1 MKRKLYAKYNIR
13 SRLIEFIFIE
23 VNDDEA
29 AYKYASANMQ
39 AAETNPFYNEEDY
52 RLICLGVIN
61 MEGSPKEVGII
72 YEYKNDYPF
81 VFGELTD
88 FQKPKHNQKYFNN
101 MNAKNEAEKQKII
114 NASKKIEQEEGE

>member
-13 SRLIEFIFIE
+13 SKLIEFVFIE

-29 AYKYASANMQ
+29 AYKYASANMK
-39 AAETNPFYNEEDY
+39 AELENPFYRQEDY
-52 RLICLGVIN
+52 KLICLGVLN
-61 MEGSPKEVGII
+61 MEGMEKEVGII
-72 YEYKNDYPF
+72 YDYKDDYPF

-88 FQKPKHNQKYFNN
+88 FQKPKHNEQYFKN

-114 NASKKIEQEEGE
+114 NASKKINQGE

>member
-13 SRLIEFIFIE
+13 SKLIEFIFIE

-39 AAETNPFYNEEDY
+39 AAETNPFYNAEDY
-52 RLICLGVIN
+52 KLITLGVIN
-61 MEGSPKEVGII
+61 MEGTEKEIGII
-72 YEYKNDYPF
+72 YEYKDDYPF

-88 FQKPKHNQKYFNN
+88 FQKPKHNEQYFKN

-114 NASKKIEQEEGE
+114 NASKKINQGE

>member
-13 SRLIEFIFIE
+13 SRLIEFVFIE

-39 AAETNPFYNEEDY
+39 AEESNPFYNSEDY
-52 RLICLGVIN
+52 KLITLGVIK
-61 MEGSPKEVGII
+61 MEGAEKEVGII
-72 YEYKNDYPF
+72 YDYKDDYPF

-88 FQKPKHNQKYFNN
+88 FQKPKHNEKYFKNI
-101 MNAKNEAEKQKII
+101 NAKNEAEKQKII
-114 NASKKIEQEEGE
+114 NASKKIEQGE